1 VNYLSS
7 FYLEP
12 ATVNAIDRF
21 SKQELKTV
29 LLSRIIYKIMNDI
42 FSKQTLARFDK
53 LYLINGFNHKLQV
66 DEVSKVAVNK
76 LLNRDVIVTLDHQL
90 LNDAWKKVYSA
101 GLCPTNTD
109 VSH

>member
-1 VNYLSS
+1 MTSLSS

-12 ATVNAIDRF
+12 ATVNAIERF

-29 LLSRIIYKIMNDI
+29 LLSRIIYKIMNEI

-53 LYLINGFNHKLQV
+53 LYLSTGFNQKMRV
-66 DEVSKVAVNK
+66 DEVSNIAVLK
-76 LLNRDVIVTLDHQL
+76 LLNREVIATLDNQL

-101 GLCPTNTD
+101 GLCPTNTH